1 MTIPRLSILAA
12 IVGLAILSGCSS
24 TVSNVGNSCA
34 IFAQKNS
41 IFDNWRRDA
50 EKASRDYGVPVSVLM
65 ATIYVES
72 SFDGNARPP
81 RSKILGFL
89 PGPRASSALGYSQ
102 ALDGTWS
109 DYQNRTG
116 QRGVSRKD
124 FGDAIYFIAWYHYQ
138 SHIQNGIALNDPYNL
153 YLAYHSGHS
162 GYSRGVYKNRPV
174 ALNGAARTQKIARQY
189 EAQLQRCSR

>member
-1 MTIPRLSILAA
+1 MSIRRLTTLFAVILLAA
-12 IVGLAILSGCSS
+12 LASCST

-34 IFAQKNS
+34 IFAQKNG
-41 IFDNWRRDA
+41 IFENWRRDA

-72 SFDGNARPP
+72 SFDSHARPP
-81 RSKILGFL
+81 RKRILGFI

-102 ALDGTWS
+102 ALDGTWAE
-109 DYQNRTG
+109 YQARAG
-116 QRGVSRKD
+116 QRGASRTD

-138 SHIQNGIALNDPYNL
+138 SHIRNGIALNDPYNL

-162 GYSRGVYKNRPV
+162 GYSRGVWKSRPV
-174 ALNGAARTQKIARQY
+174 AKSAAARAQKMTQIY
-189 EAQLQRCSR
+189 EAQLRRCS

>member
-1 MTIPRLSILAA
+1 MSIRRLITLFAVISLAA
-12 IVGLAILSGCSS
+12 LASCST

-34 IFAQKNS
+34 IFAQKNG
-41 IFDNWRRDA
+41 IFENWRRDA

-72 SFDGNARPP
+72 SFDSHARPP
-81 RSKILGFL
+81 RKKILGFI

-102 ALDGTWS
+102 ALDGTWAE
-109 DYQNRTG
+109 YQARSG
-116 QRGVSRKD
+116 QRGASRTD

-138 SHIQNGIALNDPYNL
+138 SHIRNGIALNDPYNL

-162 GYSRGVYKNRPV
+162 GYSRGVWKNRPV
-174 ALNGAARTQKIARQY
+174 AKSAAARAQKMTEIY
-189 EAQLQRCSR
+189 EAQLRRCS

>member
-1 MTIPRLSILAA
+1 MSIRRFITLFAVISLAA
-12 IVGLAILSGCSS
+12 LASCST

-34 IFAQKNS
+34 IFAQKNG
-41 IFDNWRRDA
+41 IFENWRRDA

-72 SFDGNARPP
+72 SFDSHARPP
-81 RSKILGFL
+81 RKKILGFI

-102 ALDGTWS
+102 ALDGTWAE
-109 DYQNRTG
+109 YQARAG
-116 QRGVSRKD
+116 QRGASRTD

-138 SHIQNGIALNDPYNL
+138 SHIRNGIALNDPYNL

-162 GYSRGVYKNRPV
+162 GYSRGVWKNRPV
-174 ALNGAARTQKIARQY
+174 AKSGAARAQKMTQIY
-189 EAQLQRCSR
+189 EAQLRRCS